1 MSPTLNIATML
12 TWFRIAAIPLF
23 AVVFYLPPSVWMR
36 PLACVIFTIAGLT
49 DWLDGYL
56 ARRLNL
62 TSKFGAFLD
71 PVADKL
77 MVTLTLVIIVQS
89 DPEWFIALTAAI
101 IIGREFTISALREWM
116 AEIGARNIVAVSGFG
131 KLKTILQMVG
141 LGMMIW
147 KYPFYGLPIYEI
159 GMALLIISAGLTMY
173 SMFVYIR
180 AAWPTLR
187 DPDGPRQPPQ

>member
-1 MSPTLNIATML
+1 MSSRLNVANLL
-12 TWFRIAAIPLF
+12 TWFRIAAIPLI
-23 AVVFYLPPSVWMR
+23 VLVFYLPPAEWMR
-36 PLACVIFTIAGLT
+36 PLSCLIFSIAGLT

-77 MVTLTLVIIVQS
+77 MVTTTLVLIVQAH
-89 DPEWFIALTAAI
+89 PTLPNTFIAVI
-101 IIGREFTISALREWM
+101 IIGRELTISALREWM
-116 AEIGARNIVAVSGFG
+116 AELGARSLVAVSGFG

-141 LGMMIW
+141 LGAMLWQFPQFGI
-147 KYPFYGLPIYEI
+147 PIYEI
-159 GMALLIISAGLTMY
+159 GQALLVIAAGLTLW

-180 AAWPTLR
+180 AAWPSLR
-187 DPDGPRQPPQ
+187 GSGEAS

>member
-1 MSPTLNIATML
+1 MSSKLNIATLL

-23 AVVFYLPPSVWMR
+23 ALVFYLPPGKLMR

-62 TSKFGAFLD
+62 MSKFGAFLD

-77 MVTLTLVIIVQS
+77 MVSLTLVIILQA
-89 DPEWFIALTAAI
+89 DPQWFIALIAAI

-116 AEIGARNIVAVSGFG
+116 AEIGARNLVAVSGFG

-147 KYPFYGLPIYEI
+147 KYPFYGLPIYAI
-159 GMALLIISAGLTMY
+159 GLGLLIISAGLTMY
-173 SMFVYIR
+173 SMFV
-180 AAWPTLR
+180 
-187 DPDGPRQPPQ
+187 